1 MKGGKK
7 MTTFFLILFS
17 LLLSPAING
26 GPPLRKIYKDQLRD
40 PRKIVDVLTQIS
52 KRQLKAPGIK

>member
-1 MKGGKK
+1 

-26 GPPLRKIYKDQLRD
+26 GPPLRKIYKDQLKD
-40 PRKIVDVLTQIS
+40 PKKIVYVVTQVS
-52 KRQLKAPGIK
+52 KHQLKAPGIR